1 MTDDNLRGLPLPI
14 PIYFPAIPLR
24 VTVCVTL
31 CQDDILLTT
40 YYIDDKM
47 TYCWLRLL
55 LMTWWHN
62 VNNVLVFPAVDHHPN
77 GDNGGKTKPKPHKHV
92 LIEFSL
98 LQTWEFSYFLFLI
111 CRFLYFLFLT
121 FHLVRAIVLPAIPD
135 VVAYKFSGTKVL
147 SVSISDYWNLFSLW
161 PKFYPPK
168 KSRLQHLDRNHHRLP
183 GDAIRW
189 VFALKF
195 VCSILTRGLV
205 LKTEELHILDIFLIK
220 NLW

>member
-1 MTDDNLRGLPLPI
+1 M
-14 PIYFPAIPLR
+14 

-77 GDNGGKTKPKPHKHV
+77 GHYGGKTKPKPHKHV

-98 LQTWEFSYFLFLI
+98 LQTWEFSYFLFLS
-111 CRFLYFLFLT
+111 CQCFYFLFLT

-168 KSRLQHLDRNHHRLP
+168 KSRLQHLDGNHHPLP

-189 VFALKF
+189 VLALKF
-195 VCSILTRGLV
+195 MCSILTRRLV
-205 LKTEELHILDIFLIK
+205 LKRVGVHILDIFSHKTIFTLISVHMALK
-220 NLW
+220 PFAPTALSAR

>member
-77 GDNGGKTKPKPHKHV
+77 GDYGGKTKPKPHKHV

-111 CRFLYFLFLT
+111 SHLSFSLFLISYIPSRQSDRPSRNSGRGCIQV
-121 FHLVRAIVLPAIPD
+121 FWNKSFISIHVRLLE
-135 VVAYKFSGTKVL
+135 S
-147 SVSISDYWNLFSLW
+147 
-161 PKFYPPK
+161 
-168 KSRLQHLDRNHHRLP
+168 
-183 GDAIRW
+183 
-189 VFALKF
+189 
-195 VCSILTRGLV
+195 
-205 LKTEELHILDIFLIK
+205 IFLMTQILSTKK
-220 NLW
+220 NQDCNI